1 MSEPIRVLQIVTTM
15 NRGGL
20 ETMLMNY
27 YRNIDRSKIQF
38 DFLEHRSKESDYDQE
53 IMSLGGKIYRIST
66 LNPFSS
72 TYRKELKQFFKNHP
86 EYKIVHCHLDCM
98 SSIPLSY
105 AKKAGIK
112 VRIAHSHNSNQ
123 DKNLKYLLKLFYKRK
138 INRVSTNL
146 FACGDKAGKWMFG
159 KSDFS
164 VINNAINTK
173 DFLFNQDIS
182 NRIRQKLG
190 LQNKLVVGHVGRF
203 NKQKNHEKV
212 IDIFNEI
219 LKLNNNAC
227 LILVGEGNLKEE
239 IKNKVSNLGLSNN
252 VLFLGSRDDVNEI
265 MQAFDVFLFP
275 SLYEGLGIVLI
286 EAQAAGIPCLTSD
299 KVVPIEAKVTSLLNY
314 YPLENNSNLW
324 AKKTLDILTEKYD
337 TYNEIKKAGFDIQNN
352 TKWLEEFYIN
362 EYNKYNK

>member
-38 DFLEHRSKESDYDQE
+38 DFLEHRSEESDYDQE

-66 LNPFSS
+66 LNPFSF

-138 INRVSTNL
+138 INKVSTNL

-173 DFLFNQDIS
+173 DFLFNQDVS
-182 NRIRQKLG
+182 NKVKKEFG
-190 LQNKLVVGHVGRF
+190 LENKFVVGHVGRF

-227 LILVGEGNLKEE
+227 LVLIGEGNLMET
-239 IKNKVSNLGLSNN
+239 IKKKVKKLGISNH
-252 VLFLGSRDDVNEI
+252 VLFLGLRNDVNEI
-265 MQAFDVFLFP
+265 IQAFDVFLFP

-299 KVVPIEAKVTSLLNY
+299 KVVPYEAKVTDLLHY
-314 YPLENNSNLW
+314 YPLENNANLW
-324 AKKTLDILTEKYD
+324 AKKILQILTQKYD
-337 TYNEIKKAGFDIQNN
+337 TYDEIKKAGYDIEQNTN
-352 TKWLEEFYIN
+352 WLEEFYIN